1 MAYGGGYLVK
11 PVQSENGSIGEL
23 FLAGQAQVQ
32 KVRDKVR
39 EERRVQSK
47 ALGEATDFVATGI
60 QDMDSYWAK
69 AGSDAR
75 TKLME
80 LQQANRNG
88 EISRSEVVAQSAA
101 ITGEMKMIGQLP
113 TIIKEQRDA
122 IIAEQEKEGYSG
134 LTLAE
139 FDRTWFKDI
148 SNGAYSSGPT
158 YIPARDA
165 IPAVPDVVATQADI
179 DGGAVDVDGKPAVAG
194 SIMKKGSAAVPK
206 QSAKQIDL
214 QSYYKPVLIGNKQH
228 MEFTYQYLE
237 KGSNEVKTKTILKP
251 LRDHINPSKKK
262 YFKVDD
268 KKEVAAFKK
277 NIGDTGFTFTGANG
291 LQQSIFQPMQTT
303 VNGTQMMSRISD
315 PKDVEYVQRAI
326 EQEITS
332 KGMDWMAAY
341 AFDVLGAR
349 TPFGDGATGIP
360 LTDDQIE
367 RKFPSSIYFDYDS
380 STAKGSAI
388 KFEDD
393 PLMLDVDEQGNTVL
407 TESTI
412 KLVKA
417 HYRNQ
422 LMASL
427 NVDTEVYKDRARAS
441 TANKRKDEIQQAR
454 PSYYTSGGKALRQD
468 SSSFTSR
475 LQMGQITANRVAGSV
490 SQDTYNNAVASMA
503 QSGKL
508 LASNQA
514 LPSAVSGLSTP
525 SYEQETQGGVNL
537 GGVQKSLKE
546 SLNITTFT
554 NNTLV
559 DITGMYTAQATNGNP
574 VIFLSG
580 NASYG
585 KKSTSQEG
593 VKITKNK
600 KGDEVKTPIQTTIEG
615 SGEFLAEGITMPL
628 SDEQATNLYRAFW
641 DKETGDKG
649 MTEAF
654 YHLGFDENYTN
665 VKEAL
670 HMAQNWINTPADKR
684 KYKPL
689 P

>member
-179 DGGAVDVDGKPAVAG
+179 DGGALDVDGKPAVAG

-277 NIGDTGFTFTGANG
+277 NIGDTGFTFTGENG
-291 LQQSIFQPMQTT
+291 LQQSIFQPMQRT

-388 KFEDD
+388 EFEDD

-441 TANKRKDEIQQAR
+441 TTRSTKDTNTRIAPASYSVRGKGHKVSGLNLLSRAVISQNRKNKLTGNVNEADPRMTLSSQEASLRANGVLEIGLENV
-454 PSYYTSGGKALRQD
+454 PTALKN
-468 SSSFTSR
+468 
-475 LQMGQITANRVAGSV
+475 LH
-490 SQDTYNNAVASMA
+490 
-503 QSGKL
+503 
-508 LASNQA
+508 LASNYD
-514 LPSAVSGLSTP
+514 LT
-525 SYEQETQGGVNL
+525 TQGAVNI
-537 GGVQKSLKE
+537 GGV
-546 SLNITTFT
+546 LNNFKDVLNVNTFT
-554 NNTLV
+554 NNKFK
-559 DITGMYTAQATNGNP
+559 DITGFFTSVNTEGQPIIVLT
-574 VIFLSG
+574 G
-580 NASYG
+580 NATYGEVSSTMKTDGSNLDSKTTTGESSY
-585 KKSTSQEG
+585 
-593 VKITKNK
+593 V
-600 KGDEVKTPIQTTIEG
+600 
-615 SGEFLAEGITMPL
+615 AEGMTLPL
-628 SDEQATNLYRAFW
+628 TDEQAQSFYLQIFD
-641 DKETGDKG
+641 DKKG
-649 MTEAF
+649 IPELAKILTELQ
-654 YHLGFDENYTN
+654 YDRNTRD
-665 VKEAL
+665 VKKAL
-670 HMAQNWINTPADKR
+670 HLAQVEINKEKTVDEE
-684 KYKPL
+684 
-689 P
+689 